1 MVNKNEDK
9 FKIKRGFSILSIVIL
24 KHKAQMIYISDKI
37 IKIKYFIT
45 NILMIYMCIYIFIF
59 LLFLG
64 FILYK
69 NCDL

>member
-9 FKIKRGFSILSIVIL
+9 LKIKRGFSILSIVIL

-45 NILMIYMCIYIFIF
+45 NILMIYMCIYIYFY
-59 LLFLG
+59 
-64 FILYK
+64 ILVISWIHS
-69 NCDL
+69 L

>member
-9 FKIKRGFSILSIVIL
+9 LKIKRGFTILSIIIL

-45 NILMIYMCIYIFIF
+45 NILMIYICVYIYFYIPIISWIHS
-59 LLFLG
+59 L
-64 FILYK
+64 
-69 NCDL
+69 